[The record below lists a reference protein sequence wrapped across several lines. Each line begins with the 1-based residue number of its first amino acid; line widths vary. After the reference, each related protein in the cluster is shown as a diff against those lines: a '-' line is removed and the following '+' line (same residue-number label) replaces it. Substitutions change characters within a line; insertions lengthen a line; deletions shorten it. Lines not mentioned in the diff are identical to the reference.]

1 MAAKCGG
8 KAQLVGIEYQS
19 VGTKCKVFGVTV
31 WVSLSSLSYGLPG
44 AFSALLLSQKGRC
57 KVTKANTA
65 L

>member
-8 KAQLVGIEYQS
+8 KAQLVGIGYQS
-19 VGTKCKVFGVTV
+19 VGTKCNVFGVTV
-31 WVSLSSLSYGLPG
+31 WVSLSSLSYGLL
-44 AFSALLLSQKGRC
+44 AFSALLLSGKGRC